1 MKTRVALFSAFLIA
15 AMLVALVPAPA
26 MAQDEVVELTF
37 GSWRTDDIGPW
48 NEILKVF
55 HEEHPNIRVNFN
67 PTVPTEYDAQLRTAL
82 EGGVGPDIM
91 LLRSFDRSLR
101 LWNDGFL
108 MDLTDLPGMENYSD
122 MALSAWSDGEH
133 QYGVPTMS
141 VLHGFLYNKDM
152 FDEFGLEEP
161 TTQQE
166 LLDVCQVFKDNGI
179 DCFAMGTK
187 DGWAPGVMFWENI
200 APNYYGGNETRLAL
214 IRGEIDFT
222 DPRFV
227 RAFEAVAEYAPYL
240 PDGHEA
246 ISYPDTQQMFI
257 IGLAPIFPA
266 GSWEIPVFEPQVD
279 FEMGFFPPPLPNDHQ
294 EGDPCYMCDHLDA
307 GLGGNAA
314 TAHPEEVRT
323 FLEWTTT
330 PEFAQ
335 LFVDHLAGFFPLS
348 NHSVTISDPLAAEV
362 LAMRDTC
369 EGTIRIGYQYFAAG
383 DPPLNTLLWND
394 ATVGVLQGK
403 FTPEEA
409 AAHVAEGLATWYVP
423 PEQ

>member
-1 MKTRVALFSAFLIA
+1 MKAKLSILVIVAL
-15 AMLVALVPAPA
+15 LVVLVPSGV
-26 MAQDEVVELTF
+26 MAQDERVELTF

-48 NEILKVF
+48 EEILTVF
-55 HEEHPNIRVNFN
+55 HEAYPNIHINYD

-91 LLRSFDRSLR
+91 LLRSYDRGLQ
-101 LWNDGFL
+101 LWEAGYL
-108 MDLTDLPGMENYSD
+108 LDLTDLPGLDYFGPI
-122 MALSAWSDGEH
+122 ALDAWNDGGT
-133 QYGVPTMS
+133 QYGVPAMS

-152 FDEFGLEEP
+152 FEEYGVEEP

-187 DGWAPGVMFWENI
+187 DGWAPGVMFWDNV
-200 APNYYGGNETRLAL
+200 APNYYGGDETRQAL
-214 IRGEIDFT
+214 INGEIDFT
-222 DPRFV
+222 DQRFV
-227 RAFEAVAEYAPYL
+227 DAFAAVAEYAEYL
-240 PDGHEA
+240 PAGHEA
-246 ISYPDTQQMFI
+246 ISYPDTQQMFM

-266 GSWEIPVFEPQVD
+266 GSWEIPVFSPQID
-279 FEMGFFPPPLPNDHQ
+279 FEMGFFPPPLPDDFE
-294 EGDPCYMCDHLDA
+294 EGDTCYVCDHVDA

-314 TAHPEEVRT
+314 TEHPIAVRT

-330 PEFAQ
+330 AEFAQ
-335 LFVDHLAGFFPLS
+335 LFTDNLSGIFAMSEHDVEVD
-348 NHSVTISDPLAAEV
+348 DPLAAEV
-362 LAMRDTC
+362 LDLRSQC
-369 EGTIRIGYQYFAAG
+369 EGTIRIGYQYLGSG

-409 AAHVAEGLATWYVP
+409 AAHVAEGLATWYTP
-423 PEQ
+423 PGE